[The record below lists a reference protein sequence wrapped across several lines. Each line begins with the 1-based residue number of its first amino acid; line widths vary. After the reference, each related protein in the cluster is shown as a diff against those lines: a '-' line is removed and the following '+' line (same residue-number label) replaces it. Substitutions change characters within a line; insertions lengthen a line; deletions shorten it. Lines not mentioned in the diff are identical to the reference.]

1 MNSLSGG
8 KKYRRSEKKPM
19 ADDKKDD
26 KYYERRK
33 RNNEAAKKSRDAR
46 KLREDFMAIRAKLL
60 ENENGILWKKI
71 ILLCQEVEALHEF
84 IRKTRQFVPANRT
97 DRKYWADINHQ
108 REILIHRP
116 INCLTNIAERPST
129 STSISS
135 SSSSSVDN
143 NNNASV
149 TALTFISRL
158 SSISHA
164 PTQFAI

>member
-1 MNSLSGG
+1 
-8 KKYRRSEKKPM
+8 
-19 ADDKKDD
+19 
-26 KYYERRK
+26 
-33 RNNEAAKKSRDAR
+33 
-46 KLREDFMAIRAKLL
+46 MAIRAKLL

-84 IRKTRQFVPANRT
+84 IRKTRQFVPVDKT
-97 DRKYWADINHQ
+97 DRKYWMDVNHQ
-108 REILIHRP
+108 REILIRGP
-116 INCLTNIAERPST
+116 INCLKNIAECPST
-129 STSISS
+129 SSSISSSS

-158 SSISHA
+158 SSTLHA